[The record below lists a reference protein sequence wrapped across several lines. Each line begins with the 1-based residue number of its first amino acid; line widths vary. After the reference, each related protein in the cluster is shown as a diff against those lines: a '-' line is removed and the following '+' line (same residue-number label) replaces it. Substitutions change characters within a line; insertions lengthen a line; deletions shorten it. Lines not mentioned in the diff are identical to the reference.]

1 MLDNLLDCRFNRKLL
16 QLMGSQQSEWSEKI
30 QICNR
35 SHLLDHE
42 KKLLLNNKEA
52 AVDTKNTAY
61 ENSYF

>member
-1 MLDNLLDCRFNRKLL
+1 M
-16 QLMGSQQSEWSEKI
+16 
-30 QICNR
+30 
-35 SHLLDHE
+35 LDHE

>member
-1 MLDNLLDCRFNRKLL
+1 
-16 QLMGSQQSEWSEKI
+16 MGAQQSEWSEKI

-42 KKLLLNNKEA
+42 KKLLLNKKEA

-61 ENSYF
+61 ENSYFYYDVSV